1 MDNNKIKKD
10 IFSEKE
16 LYYRNIIVNYIKNYM
31 YLKDNTLINSLLDNI
46 CDEIINENN
55 LHNNILELERL
66 LFNTN
71 YFLPV
76 LCKNSWIQ
84 SRKIILTE
92 YNMIYKND
100 YMSIFKFFLLIT
112 HNFPIIKPHS
122 DNSIP
127 GCNMCYDLENS
138 KNSVY
143 CNNNLVSK
151 NYYQDKLNTLQRYN
165 HMRISNWLNMSTQKR
180 FNCYCE
186 NYF

>member
-1 MDNNKIKKD
+1 MDNYKIKKN

-31 YLKDNTLINSLLDNI
+31 YLKDNTLINSLLYNI

-55 LHNNILELERL
+55 LHNNILELEKI
-66 LFNTN
+66 LFNTD

-76 LCKNSWIQ
+76 FCKKAWIQ
-84 SRKIILTE
+84 SRKHILQK
-92 YNMIYKND
+92 YNLIYKND
-100 YMSIFKFFLLIT
+100 YMGIFKFFLLIT

-122 DNSIP
+122 DNSVP
-127 GCNMCYDLENS
+127 GCNMCYDLESS
-138 KNSVY
+138 KNSLSF
-143 CNNNLVSK
+143 NNTLVSK
-151 NYYQDKLNTLQRYN
+151 NYYENRLNTFERFN
-165 HMRISNWLNMSTQKR
+165 HMRISNWLNISNQKK